1 MWSTRDPI
9 IMLRDRLI
17 AAGHIS
23 KADYKAMDNE
33 VLDEIEDEIIA
44 FAESSPEPRVD
55 ELEKYTLAENDPWV
69 YGGGR

>member
-1 MWSTRDPI
+1 MWSNRDPI

-17 AAGHIS
+17 EAGELT
-23 KADYKAMDNE
+23 KADYKAMDTE

-55 ELEKYTLAENDPWV
+55 ELQKYTLAENDPWV